1 MEFQALAVV
10 LEQLESIAARNE
22 ITAILGGFFKTL
34 TPREARIVA
43 YLALGEVGP
52 TYAGLTFNIAEK
64 SLLKIV
70 AALHGSSPNE
80 VKTAMLRLGDIGLCA
95 IEFAGKQRLQQGGI
109 ESFDTSLVG
118 VHEFLLSVQQ
128 ISGNGAQDRKEQM
141 LVSFARHCDLLS
153 LKFLFRILVG
163 DLRLG
168 FSDMTLLDAFSFA
181 MVGDKSLRPSLEQ
194 AYNVCVD
201 LGIVIEALLQEGV
214 AGIQKITM
222 TPGIPVRPA
231 AAERLADANAIVEK
245 LGTCIAQPKLDGFRL
260 QVHVNKHQGKEPHI
274 NFYSR
279 NLQDMSAMFPD
290 LRACVAQLPV
300 ESCIVEGEAIA
311 FDPNTG
317 VFLPFQETVKR
328 RRKHGVDEAAQE
340 FPLKLFLFDLLYLNG
355 QSYLSHNHMER
366 REALTLMLTGLEA
379 VVSHV
384 VQPIEEQLVSTG
396 KELEDYFH
404 NHIAQGLEGL
414 VVKRPDAVYTPG
426 KRNFNWI
433 KLKRQETGSLDD
445 TIDCVILGYYAGAGK
460 RAKFGIGA
468 LLVGVYDPE
477 QDLFQTVAK
486 IGTGMTD
493 LEWIGLKGE
502 CDKHALSHKPVNVAC
517 VKDLMPDVWVTPR
530 SVCMIRADE
539 ITFSPAHTAA
549 DRLLGKGLALRFP
562 RFMGERPD
570 KAAVDATTVNELVG
584 LFKNQKMRK
593 A

>member
-1 MEFQALAVV
+1 MDFQALAVV

-22 ITAILGGFFKTL
+22 ITAVLGNFLKTL
-34 TPREARIVA
+34 TPREAKIVS

-52 TYAGLTFNIAEK
+52 TYAGLTFNVAEK
-64 SLLKIV
+64 SLIKLIATLYDCPLDEAK
-70 AALHGSSPNE
+70 A
-80 VKTAMLRLGDIGLCA
+80 AMLRLGDVGLCA
-95 IEFAGKQRLQQGGI
+95 IEFGDKRRPRQGGI
-109 ESFDTSLVG
+109 ESFDTTVVG
-118 VHEFLLSVQQ
+118 AHEFLLTVQQ
-128 ISGNGAQDRKEQM
+128 ISGTGAQDKKEQM
-141 LVSFARHCDLLS
+141 LVRFMRHCQPLS
-153 LKFLFRILVG
+153 IKFLLRILVG

-181 MVGDKSLRPSLEQ
+181 IVGDKSLRGDLEQ

-201 LGIVIEALLQEGV
+201 LGIVIETLLCDGIVGV
-214 AGIQKITM
+214 QKISM

-231 AAERLADANAIVEK
+231 AAERLADANAIIEK
-245 LGTCIAQPKLDGFRL
+245 LGPCIAQPKLDGFRL
-260 QVHVNKHQGKEPHI
+260 QVHVRKEVGKEPQI

-290 LRACVAQLPV
+290 LRACVEQLPV

-311 FDPNTG
+311 FEPNTG

-328 RRKHGVDEAAQE
+328 RRKHGVEEAAQE
-340 FPLKLFLFDLLYLNG
+340 FPLKLFLFDLLYLDG
-355 QSYLSHNHMER
+355 QTYLAHTHAQR
-366 REALTLMLTGLEA
+366 REALVTMLADLPSSVA
-379 VVSHV
+379 NV
-384 VQPIEEQLVSTG
+384 VQPIEEQLVQSG
-396 KELEDYFH
+396 AELEDYFH
-404 NHIAQGLEGL
+404 SHIAQGLEGL

-493 LEWIGLKGE
+493 LEWVGLKAE
-502 CDKHALSHKPVNVAC
+502 CDKHALSHKPGNVSC
-517 VKDLMPDVWVTPR
+517 IKDLVPDVWVTPR
-530 SVCMIRADE
+530 EVCMIRADE

-570 KAAVDATTVNELVG
+570 KAATDATTVLELVT